1 MSAEIVKTLD
11 TIGFDKEALKQ
22 KMLTCVSEKYKCL
35 GTGSDHGAEPKRY
48 IQIHHR

>member
-22 KMLTCVSEKYKCL
+22 KCHLRERKIQVSVLERK
-35 GTGSDHGAEPKRY
+35 
-48 IQIHHR
+48 